1 MNSIK
6 VISENIKLKKLKNLK
21 NPLINFRKIAD
32 PLVNFRSLKGNKEIS
47 YDNSLKF
54 KRFSIYDS
62 YDPSM
67 NQTVRLRNSKLSDIS
82 SNKIESNLNQDLS
95 GISLLNHS
103 NSTFGEKN
111 IFIRNRLT
119 SFKIRMIGSFKNKID
134 NLTQQN
140 SLSSVLKSGFDSNHD
155 EINKKNLSNLKKIWE
170 EFNINEQYRKY
181 FTYIYNEL
189 DDDYKQQLY
198 QKEKEELNNVKTCI
212 KDLKYFINLREKE
225 LSNIKILNDNL
236 GKELLNKNYNEKEMI
251 LNEISDKFISL
262 REHTVK
268 ICKSMKKLKDYIFS
282 INHLGKYNFDEISKK
297 FDFDKNYIIKMKSE
311 LNFLREGFTKYY
323 FNIENDQSPFLLNA
337 SNKSKIPENDFFLR
351 IIPLNEKL
359 KEEILECNFY
369 IYQELIAYQNENIDK
384 KDFRCISPI
393 KIDEAFNEQ
402 KNNLYENRKD
412 EEKNNSNKDKIEN
425 DSMSF
430 LFDLK
435 KYKAID
441 IYMEENKKKRRALEK
456 NVKKNLSHNY
466 SFTKG
471 EIKNI
476 LEKDNNPI
484 KKINK
489 TNKTINQLEK
499 NEINKNKLKKEEN
512 KKDENLNK
520 TTDILKK

>member
-1 MNSIK
+1 M
-6 VISENIKLKKLKNLK
+6 
-21 NPLINFRKIAD
+21 
-32 PLVNFRSLKGNKEIS
+32 
-47 YDNSLKF
+47 
-54 KRFSIYDS
+54 
-62 YDPSM
+62 
-67 NQTVRLRNSKLSDIS
+67 
-82 SNKIESNLNQDLS
+82 
-95 GISLLNHS
+95 
-103 NSTFGEKN
+103 
-111 IFIRNRLT
+111 
-119 SFKIRMIGSFKNKID
+119 
-134 NLTQQN
+134 
-140 SLSSVLKSGFDSNHD
+140 
-155 EINKKNLSNLKKIWE
+155 
-170 EFNINEQYRKY
+170 
-181 FTYIYNEL
+181 
-189 DDDYKQQLY
+189 
-198 QKEKEELNNVKTCI
+198 
-212 KDLKYFINLREKE
+212 
-225 LSNIKILNDNL
+225 
-236 GKELLNKNYNEKEMI
+236 
-251 LNEISDKFISL
+251 
-262 REHTVK
+262 
-268 ICKSMKKLKDYIFS
+268 
-282 INHLGKYNFDEISKK
+282 
-297 FDFDKNYIIKMKSE
+297 
-311 LNFLREGFTKYY
+311 
-323 FNIENDQSPFLLNA
+323 
-337 SNKSKIPENDFFLR
+337 R

-359 KEEILECNFY
+359 KEEILQCNFY

-393 KIDEAFNEQ
+393 KIDEVFMEQ

-512 KKDENLNK
+512 KKDESLNK
-520 TTDILKK
+520 TTEILKK